1 MGLVDK
7 YQILKERDEK
17 GFDNSLGYDIFYFK

>member
-7 YQILKERDEK
+7 YQELKERDEK
-17 GFDNSLGYDIFYFK
+17 GFDSSMDYDAFYFI